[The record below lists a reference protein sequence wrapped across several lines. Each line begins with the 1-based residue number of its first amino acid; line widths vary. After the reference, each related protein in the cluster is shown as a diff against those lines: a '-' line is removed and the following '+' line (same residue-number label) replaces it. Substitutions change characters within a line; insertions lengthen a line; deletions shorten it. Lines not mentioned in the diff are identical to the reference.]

1 MPTFFGGVDMQHRS
15 IGNVLPILI
24 LGFLFSTAAWV
35 RPAGA
40 QTQYVTDQLVLF
52 LREAPGNDSKVIRSL
67 RTGMAAEVLEEQEA
81 YVKIRT
87 REGEEGWV
95 GKQYLTSETPKS
107 VTIAQL
113 NEQIENFKNKLA
125 GLEKKKTSLEELLDK
140 DADNH
145 SSQLKQIKEKA
156 TEFENQATRTA
167 EQLKQMTDKYETLAA
182 QSKDLVALVAE
193 RDKLIETNKA
203 LNNTQKDLKAELE
216 QLHAENQKLAHNEIL
231 YWFLAGGGVFF
242 IGLVIGKYSRRK
254 KRY

>member
-1 MPTFFGGVDMQHRS
+1 
-15 IGNVLPILI
+15 
-24 LGFLFSTAAWV
+24 
-35 RPAGA
+35 
-40 QTQYVTDQLVLF
+40 VTDQLVLF
-52 LREAPGNDSKVIRSL
+52 LREASGNDSKVIRTL
-67 RTGMAAEVLEEQEA
+67 RTGMAVEVLEEQEA
-81 YVKIRT
+81 YVRIRT

-95 GKQYLTSETPKS
+95 GKQYLTSETPKP

-125 GLEKKKTSLEELLDK
+125 NLGKEKTSLEQLLDK

-145 SSQLKQIKEKA
+145 SSQLKLIKEKA
-156 TEFENQATRTA
+156 AECENQAARTA
-167 EQLKQMTDKYETLAA
+167 EQLKQMTDKYEMLTA

-193 RDKLIETNKA
+193 RDRLLDTNRA
-203 LNNTQKDLKAELE
+203 LNNTQKDLKAEVE
-216 QLHAENQKLAHNEIL
+216 QLHAENKKLVHNEIL